1 MGQHSQFWGKKHE
14 WAVPWISRL
23 SRLPSPCLS
32 FIETRHRS
40 QPNYNYVDF
49 SGPSGTSHLAGGPSR
64 CTRRNR
70 VFLKLDW
77 NQGPTIDDKAR
88 KLTYFAVKTLP
99 TIDNKAR
106 KLTFFVVGNMLTN
119 WGRMITFNI
128 KSTFLAMK
136 PVKNAI
142 GHWSKAK
149 NTRLH
154 FKMWWELDFDCDT
167 I

>member
-1 MGQHSQFWGKKHE
+1 MLTHFSFFKWQNNPKYDRKKIIFVVDLIILPLYLFRMGQHSQFWGKKHE

-77 NQGPTIDDKAR
+77 NQGPTIDDKAH

-99 TIDNKAR
+99 TIGDKAR
-106 KLTFFVVGNMLTN
+106 KLT
-119 WGRMITFNI
+119 
-128 KSTFLAMK
+128 
-136 PVKNAI
+136 
-142 GHWSKAK
+142 
-149 NTRLH
+149 
-154 FKMWWELDFDCDT
+154 
-167 I
+167 